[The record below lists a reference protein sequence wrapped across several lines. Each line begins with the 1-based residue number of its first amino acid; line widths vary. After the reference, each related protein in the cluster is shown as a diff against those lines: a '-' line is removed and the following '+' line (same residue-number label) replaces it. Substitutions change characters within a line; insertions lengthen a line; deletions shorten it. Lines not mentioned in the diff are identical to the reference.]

1 LVCCWLIEVCF
12 ELNDREQKESLSQ
25 VNTKFQLLS
34 MSILVSSSYGLA
46 IHTTTPQLGL
56 ALSNFT
62 GDSRRQIWDLGRDL
76 SCFLYQHLQAILLP
90 QTWSDLQFI
99 AVAKGPGGFTGTRV
113 GVVAARTLGQQLK
126 IPVYGISN
134 LAAIANTVL
143 NDTVLNNTKAN
154 SLIAVQMNARREQ
167 LFVAIYQ
174 VSPTGIW
181 SEYLA
186 DTTMTTQ
193 KWQNTLAN
201 LKQPWQLVQ
210 APDEIADTV
219 DSVLVLAHTQFKQ
232 KLQSKWSE
240 VIPFYGQHPV

>member
-1 LVCCWLIEVCF
+1 
-12 ELNDREQKESLSQ
+12 
-25 VNTKFQLLS
+25 
-34 MSILVSSSYGLA
+34 MSILVSSQYGLA
-46 IHTTTPQLGL
+46 IHTTTSQLGL

-76 SCFLYQHLQAILLP
+76 SCSLHQHLQAILLP
-90 QTWSDLQFI
+90 QTWNDLQFI
-99 AVAKGPGGFTGTRV
+99 AVAKGPGSFTGTRV
-113 GVVAARTLGQQLK
+113 GVVAARTLGQQLE

-134 LAAIANTVL
+134 LAAIAHNIL
-143 NDTVLNNTKAN
+143 NDTEVN

-174 VSPTGIW
+174 VFPTGIW

-186 DTTMTTQ
+186 DTTMTKQ
-193 KWQNTLAN
+193 EWQNTLAN
-201 LKQPWQLVQ
+201 LKQSWQLIKT
-210 APDEIADTV
+210 PNEIADTV

>member
-1 LVCCWLIEVCF
+1 
-12 ELNDREQKESLSQ
+12 
-25 VNTKFQLLS
+25 

-76 SCFLYQHLQAILLP
+76 SCSLHQYLQTILLP
-90 QTWSDLQFI
+90 QTWRDLQFI

-113 GVVAARTLGQQLK
+113 GVVAARTLGQQLE
-126 IPVYGISN
+126 IPVYGIST
-134 LAAIANTVL
+134 LLAIAHSILKNTIL
-143 NDTVLNNTKAN
+143 NYTEAN

-174 VSPTGIW
+174 VSSTGIW

-186 DTTMTTQ
+186 DTTMTMQ
-193 KWQNTLAN
+193 EWQNTLTN
-201 LKQPWQLVQ
+201 LQQPWQLVK
-210 APDEIADTV
+210 ASDEIATTV

-232 KLQSKWSE
+232 KLSSKWSE
-240 VIPFYGQHPV
+240 IIPFYGQHPV